1 MDFSDFLPVFV
12 KIKTWISISS
22 ISEIMH
28 LYIHNAEADDINDD
42 DDDDENNVNLVSIR
56 LVRMEMQV
64 AEEGSRQPGAG
75 TECPQEYC
83 SAE

>member
-1 MDFSDFLPVFV
+1 MIYNQIV
-12 KIKTWISISS
+12 TWTAFAILAMFIF
-22 ISEIMH
+22 
-28 LYIHNAEADDINDD
+28 NAEADGINDY

-64 AEEGSRQPGAG
+64 AEEGSGQPGAG